1 MQGLFEKEKI
11 RVKSPGSSREFG
23 YLRKWVPIAI
33 LIGLVS
39 GVGSIVFY
47 EAIRLSSTYLLGD
60 VGGFFPPSPVGEGG
74 SLGVLS
80 SHIYLIP
87 VITTLG
93 GLLSGILVYGL
104 APEAEGHGTD
114 AAIDAFHNKKGE
126 IRSRIPLVKLVASA
140 ITIGSGG
147 SAGREGPTAQIG
159 AGFGSFLGRRLHL
172 SLKDRRIAVAV
183 GIGAGI
189 GSIFK
194 APFGGAIMSAEI
206 LYMGDFE
213 VETLLPAFIASTVG
227 YSIFASFTGWTPVF
241 GYMHLGAFSDPLD
254 LPFYAVL
261 GILCGLVGIIY
272 VKGFYS
278 TKAVFQG
285 LRIPR
290 FLKPAL
296 GGLLVGIIG
305 MFLPQV
311 LGMGYGWLQIAM
323 TGNFI
328 LLPIVLI
335 PVIVVVK
342 IVATSLTVGSGG
354 SGGVFAPALVI
365 GGFLGAALWILLD
378 GLFPHFGPVIAAF
391 IIVGMMAF
399 FGGVGKVPV
408 AVILMVSEMTGGLT
422 LLVPSMIATTIAYVI
437 TGKTTIYRSQVQS
450 RAESPAHRSEY
461 STSIMLKLLVKDAMT
476 KKVITVT
483 PNSKVSEIAEI
494 LSKNGIKGMP
504 VLDNNSRIVGIVTLT
519 DVLQLHPNQRDTT
532 KVGSIMTKEIVTTK
546 PDDSLYTAFDK
557 MTNNQIG
564 RLPVVEPSSSSKL
577 IGIITREDV
586 WRVYN
591 IEVRSKLEDVKL
603 SGSIN

>member
-1 MQGLFEKEKI
+1 M
-11 RVKSPGSSREFG
+11 KSPGSSREFS
-23 YLRKWVPIAI
+23 YLRKWVPIAL
-33 LIGLVS
+33 LIGAVS
-39 GVGSIVFY
+39 GVGSILFY
-47 EAIRLSSTYLLGD
+47 EAIRSSSIFLLGD
-60 VGGFFPPSPVGEGG
+60 VGGFFPPSPAGEGG

-87 VITTLG
+87 LITTVG

-114 AAIDAFHNKKGE
+114 AAIDAFHNKKGD
-126 IRSRIPLVKLVASA
+126 IRSRIPLVKLLASA

-159 AGFGSFLGRRLHL
+159 AGFGSFLGKKLHL

-194 APFGGAIMSAEI
+194 APFGGAILSAEI
-206 LYMGDFE
+206 LYIGDFE

-227 YSIFASFTGWTPVF
+227 YSIFASYTGWTPVF
-241 GYMHLGAFSDPLD
+241 GYMNLGAFSDPLD

-261 GILCGLVGIIY
+261 GILCGLVGIVYI
-272 VKGFYS
+272 KGFYG
-278 TKAVFQG
+278 TRDLFQR
-285 LRIPR
+285 LRMPR

-323 TGNFI
+323 SGNFV
-328 LLPIVLI
+328 LLPIILI

-342 IVATSLTVGSGG
+342 IIATSLTVGSGG
-354 SGGVFAPALVI
+354 SGGVFAPALMI
-365 GGFLGAALWILLD
+365 GGLLGASLWILLD
-378 GLFPHFGPVIAAF
+378 GIFPNFGPVIAAF

-408 AVILMVSEMTGGLT
+408 AVILMVSEMTGGFT
-422 LLVPSMIATTIAYVI
+422 LLVPSMIATAIAYII
-437 TGKTTIYRSQVQS
+437 TGKITIYKSQVQS
-450 RAESPAHRSEY
+450 RIESPAHRGEY
-461 STSIMLKLLVKDAMT
+461 SIPLLQKLFVKDAMT
-476 KKVITVT
+476 KKVITTT
-483 PNSKVSEIAEI
+483 PNSTLSEVAEV
-494 LSKNGIKGMP
+494 LSKNGIKGLP
-504 VLDNNSRIVGIVTLT
+504 VVDDNGRLVGMVTLT
-519 DVLQLHPNQRDTT
+519 DVLQLHPDQRAIT
-532 KVGSIMTKEIVTTK
+532 KVGSVMTKEIITTI
-546 PDDSLYTAFDK
+546 PDESLYTAFDK

-564 RLPVVEPSSSSKL
+564 RLPVVELGSNSKL

-591 IEVRSKLEDVKL
+591 IEIRSKLEEVKL
-603 SGSIN
+603 SGSIE

>member
-1 MQGLFEKEKI
+1 M
-11 RVKSPGSSREFG
+11 KSPHTSTEFV
-23 YLRKWVPIAI
+23 YLRKWVPIAL

-47 EAIRLSSTYLLGD
+47 EAIRFASTVLLGD
-60 VGGFFPPSPVGEGG
+60 VAGFFAPSPLGEGG
-74 SLGVLS
+74 TLGLIS
-80 SHIYLIP
+80 TRLYLIP
-87 VITTLG
+87 LVTTVG
-93 GLLSGILVYGL
+93 GLLSGILVYGF

-114 AAIDAFHNKKGE
+114 AAIDAFHNKRGE
-126 IRSRIPLVKLVASA
+126 IRSRIPLIKLVASA

-159 AGFGSFLGRRLHL
+159 AGFGSFLGKKLHL
-172 SLKDRRIAVAV
+172 SSKDKRIAVAV
-183 GIGAGI
+183 GIGSGI

-206 LYMGDFE
+206 LYIGDFE

-227 YSIFASFTGWTPVF
+227 YSIFASYAGWTPIF
-241 GYMHLGAFSDPLD
+241 GYLNLRAFTDPLD

-261 GILCGLVGIIY
+261 GIVCGLVGIAY
-272 VKGFYS
+272 VKGFYG
-278 TKAVFQG
+278 TRAFFQK

-296 GGLLVGIIG
+296 GGLIVGIIG
-305 MFLPQV
+305 MILPQV

-323 TGNFI
+323 TGNFV
-328 LLPIVLI
+328 LLPIILI

-342 IVATSLTVGSGG
+342 IIATSLTVGSGG

-365 GGFLGAALWILLD
+365 GGFLGASLWILLD
-378 GLFPHFGPVIAAF
+378 GLFPNFGPVIAAF

-399 FGGVGKVPV
+399 FGGVGKVPI
-408 AVILMVSEMTGGLT
+408 AVILMVSEMTGGFT

-461 STSIMLKLLVKDAMT
+461 SIPLLQKLFVKDAMT
-476 KKVITVT
+476 KKIITT
-483 PNSKVSEIAEI
+483 TLNTLVSEVAEI
-494 LSKNGIKGMP
+494 LSKNGIKGTP
-504 VLDNNSRIVGIVTLT
+504 VVDDSGRLVGIVTLT
-519 DVLQLHPNQRDTT
+519 DVLKINPDQRIAT
-532 KVGSIMTKEIVTTK
+532 KVSAVMAKELVTTI
-546 PDDSLYTAFDK
+546 PDESLYVAFGK

-564 RLPVVEPSSSSKL
+564 RLPVVEQTDGTKL
-577 IGIITREDV
+577 IGIIAREDV

-591 IEVRSKLEDVKL
+591 IEILSKLDEVKL
-603 SGSIN
+603 SGSVEKNS

>member
-1 MQGLFEKEKI
+1 MLWLFEKDKNK
-11 RVKSPGSSREFG
+11 VKSPRASRELG
-23 YLRKWVPIAI
+23 YLRKWVPIAL
-33 LIGLVS
+33 LIGIVS

-47 EAIRLSSTYLLGD
+47 EAIRFVSTELLGG
-60 VGGFFPPSPVGEGG
+60 VAGFFAPSPVGEGG
-74 SLGVLS
+74 SLGLIS
-80 SHIYLIP
+80 SRLYLIP
-87 VITTLG
+87 IVTTVG

-126 IRSRIPLVKLVASA
+126 IRSRTPLVKLAASA

-172 SLKDRRIAVAV
+172 SSKDRRIALAV

-194 APFGGAIMSAEI
+194 APFGGAILSTEI
-206 LYMGDFE
+206 LYIGDFE

-227 YSIFASFTGWTPVF
+227 YSIFASYTGWTPIF
-241 GYMHLGAFSDPLD
+241 GYLNLGAFNDPLN

-261 GILCGLVGIIY
+261 GIVCGLVGIVY
-272 VKGFYS
+272 VKGFYGIR
-278 TKAVFQG
+278 AYFQS
-285 LRIPR
+285 LRMPR

-323 TGNFI
+323 SGNFV
-328 LLPIVLI
+328 LLPIILI
-335 PVIVVVK
+335 PVIIVAK

-354 SGGVFAPALVI
+354 SGGVFAPALMI
-365 GGFLGAALWILLD
+365 GGLLGASLWILLN
-378 GLFPHFGPVIAAF
+378 GLLPNFSPVIAAF
-391 IIVGMMAF
+391 VIVGMMAF

-408 AVILMVSEMTGGLT
+408 AVILMVSEMTGGFT

-437 TGKTTIYRSQVQS
+437 TGKITIYRSQVQS
-450 RAESPAHRSEY
+450 RTESPAHRGEY
-461 STSIMLKLLVKDAMT
+461 SIPLLQKLFVKDGMT
-476 KKVITVT
+476 KKVITTT
-483 PNSKVSEIAEI
+483 PNTPISEIAE
-494 LSKNGIKGMP
+494 LLAKNGIKGMP
-504 VLDNNSRIVGIVTLT
+504 VVDDAGRLVGMVTLT
-519 DVLQLHPNQRDTT
+519 DVLQIDPDQRATT
-532 KVGSIMTKEIVTTK
+532 KVGSVMTRELITTI
-546 PDDSLYTAFDK
+546 PDESLYTAFDK
-557 MTNNQIG
+557 MTSNQIG
-564 RLPVVEPSSSSKL
+564 RLPVVEPGDSTKL
-577 IGIITREDV
+577 IGIIAREDV

-591 IEVRSKLEDVKL
+591 IEIMSKLEEVKL
-603 SGSIN
+603 SGSV

>member
-1 MQGLFEKEKI
+1 M
-11 RVKSPGSSREFG
+11 KSPRAFHEFD
-23 YLRKWVPIAI
+23 YLRKWVPIAL
-33 LIGLVS
+33 LIGAVS
-39 GVGSIVFY
+39 GVGSILFY
-47 EAIRLSSTYLLGD
+47 EAIRLSSTFLLGD
-60 VGGFFPPSPVGEGG
+60 VGGFFPPSPIGEGG
-74 SLGVLS
+74 GLGIIS

-87 VITTLG
+87 LITTIG
-93 GLLSGILVYGL
+93 GLLSGLLVYGL

-114 AAIDAFHNKKGE
+114 AAIDAFHHKKGE
-126 IRSRIPLVKLVASA
+126 IRSRIPLVKLIASA

-159 AGFGSFLGRRLHL
+159 AGFGSLLGRKLNL

-194 APFGGAIMSAEI
+194 APFGGAILSAEI
-206 LYMGDFE
+206 LYIADFE

-227 YSIFASFTGWTPVF
+227 YSIFASYTGWTPVF
-241 GYMHLGAFSDPLD
+241 GYMNLGAFTDPLD
-254 LPFYAVL
+254 LPFYAIL
-261 GILCGLVGIIY
+261 GILCGLAGIVY
-272 VKGFYS
+272 VKGFYG
-278 TKAVFQG
+278 TRELFQR
-285 LRIPR
+285 LKMPR

-323 TGNFI
+323 SGNFV
-328 LLPIVLI
+328 LLPIILI

-365 GGFLGAALWILLD
+365 GGLLGASLWILLD
-378 GLFPHFGPVIAAF
+378 GVFPNFEPVIAAF
-391 IIVGMMAF
+391 VIVGMMAF

-408 AVILMVSEMTGGLT
+408 AVILMVSEMTGGFT

-437 TGKTTIYRSQVQS
+437 TGKVTIYRSQVPS
-450 RAESPAHRSEY
+450 RADSPAHRGEY
-461 STSIMLKLLVKDAMT
+461 SIPLLQKLFVKDAMT
-476 KKVITVT
+476 RKVITTT
-483 PNSKVSEIAEI
+483 PNSMLSEVAEI
-494 LSKNGIKGMP
+494 LSKNGIKGLP
-504 VLDNNSRIVGIVTLT
+504 VLNGRGQLVGVVTLT
-519 DVLQLHPNQRDTT
+519 DVLKLHPDKRAMTR
-532 KVGSIMTKEIVTTK
+532 VGSKMTKDVITTI
-546 PDDSLYTAFDK
+546 PDESLYTAFDK

-564 RLPVVEPSSSSKL
+564 RLPVIESGSSNL
-577 IGIITREDV
+577 IGIVTREDV

-591 IEVRSKLEDVKL
+591 IEIRSQLDDVKL
-603 SGSIN
+603 SGKVE